1 MATTTA
7 FILAGKSHQNDGG
20 INPYHCVQLSEGNA
34 PSFTLR
40 AWVEDEMIYEG
51 IAGGPTVV
59 MIPTLENPLDDLM
72 LMLMVFAVKD
82 MDDFRVNKNE
92 IIEMYSFS
100 TEERAKLYSE
110 SKKLAAKTA
119 MKLVVSIITSDTL
132 LAEQQLVKLDE
143 YSIEF
148 EILTVT
154 KKSN

>member
-7 FILAGKSHQNDGG
+7 FILAGKSHPNDGG
-20 INPYHCVQLSEGNA
+20 INPYHCVQLSEGNT

-51 IAGGPTVV
+51 IAGGPTVI
-59 MIPTLENPLDDLM
+59 MIPTLENPLEDLM
-72 LMLMVFAVKD
+72 LMLLTFAVKE

-100 TEERAKLYSE
+100 SEERAKLYSQ

-119 MKLVVSIITSDTL
+119 MKLVVSIITSHTL
-132 LAEQQLVKLDE
+132 LSEEHLAKLDE

-148 EILTVT
+148 EILTVI

>member
-7 FILAGKSHQNDGG
+7 FILAGKSHPNDGG

-72 LMLMVFAVKD
+72 LMLMVFAVKA

-119 MKLVVSIITSDTL
+119 MKLVFSIITSDTL
-132 LAEQQLVKLDE
+132 LSDEQLAKLGEFDIE
-143 YSIEF
+143 YQ
-148 EILTVT
+148 IL
-154 KKSN
+154 N

>member
-7 FILAGKSHQNDGG
+7 LILAGKAHPNDGG

-82 MDDFRVNKNE
+82 MDDFRVNKDE

-100 TEERAKLYSE
+100 SEERAKLYSE

-119 MKLVVSIITSDTL
+119 MKLVFSIITSDTL
-132 LAEQQLVKLDE
+132 LSDEQLAKLGEFDIE
-143 YSIEF
+143 YQ
-148 EILTVT
+148 IL
-154 KKSN
+154 N